1 MTYDDASWHY
11 DTALEHGLDSDCGAT
26 HIGMFFAWL
35 ANHGMVDPNF
45 TDVTALV
52 NRTATPGRFLLK
64 HCAGEIDPFMLTTA
78 GAAFT
83 EAGYD
88 AYSRSYEYIPAV
100 AACSPSYAAPD
111 GCALYDAV
119 ASTIDEAYHDFVNP

>member
-11 DTALEHGLDSDCGAT
+11 DTALEHGLDSECGAT

-52 NRTATPGRFLLK
+52 NRTVTPGRFLLA
-64 HCAGEIDPFMLTTA
+64 HCAGEIDPFMLTAA
-78 GAAFT
+78 GAAFA
-83 EAGYD
+83 EA
-88 AYSRSYEYIPAV
+88 AYNPYAKFYQDISAV
-100 AACSPSYAAPD
+100 AAYSPSYAAPD
-111 GCALYDAV
+111 GWALYDAV
-119 ASTIDEAYHDFVNP
+119 AAAIDEAYRDFTA

>member
-11 DTALEHGLDSDCGAT
+11 DSALEHGLDHQCGAT

-52 NRTATPGRFLLK
+52 NRTVNPGRFLLD

-78 GAAFT
+78 GAAF
-83 EAGYD
+83 AD
-88 AYSRSYEYIPAV
+88 AAYGPYVKSYQCIPAV
-100 AACSPSYAAPD
+100 ARYSPSYAAPD
-111 GCALYDAV
+111 GWELYDAV
-119 ASTIDEAYHDFVNP
+119 ADAIDDAYRVFTEP